1 MKFDKMLQYQ
11 KIDQE
16 LLALESDVTKSKERQ
31 EYVLAKNKLDSATA
45 TIGNLKTEAG
55 ELLKGYTSMREKIDE
70 LKEELDG
77 FDGILDDVQDV
88 GEAEHYMKLVS
99 AIAEKIVALEKEA
112 NATSGKIDQIND
124 SYKKTWEQGKKATD
138 SFRAAK
144 ANYDAM
150 MSEIQPKVVEIKGK
164 LNALK
169 SDIDE
174 SLFKAYLALRSTKKL
189 PAIVEYDPNKKIC
202 GRCYME
208 VSNDIGS
215 KLRNPGDHAECPN
228 CRGILFVPET

>member
-16 LLALESDVTKSKERQ
+16 LLALEADVTKSKERQ
-31 EYVLAKNKLDSATA
+31 EYVIAKNKLDSATA

-112 NATSGKIDQIND
+112 SATSSMIDVIKV
-124 SYKKTWEQGKKATD
+124 SY
-138 SFRAAK
+138 
-144 ANYDAM
+144 
-150 MSEIQPKVVEIKGK
+150 
-164 LNALK
+164 
-169 SDIDE
+169 
-174 SLFKAYLALRSTKKL
+174 
-189 PAIVEYDPNKKIC
+189 
-202 GRCYME
+202 
-208 VSNDIGS
+208 
-215 KLRNPGDHAECPN
+215 
-228 CRGILFVPET
+228 